1 MVKYSEETGLEGL
14 GLEEEAEEEEGEEEE
29 GSELSSEELSSEDTG
44 SETSGREEAPEELSG
59 ADDTVSEETEES
71 TFVCAVGSALQAQRQ
86 KAKIAASVIQVVFLI

>member
-1 MVKYSEETGLEGL
+1 MKYSEETGLEGL
-14 GLEEEAEEEEGEEEE
+14 GLEEE
-29 GSELSSEELSSEDTG
+29 GSELSSEELSSEELSSEDTG